1 MDDNRTIIKAF
12 TDMAPKY
19 EQVVDNELKNF
30 WGWSYNSFV
39 DNLLEL
45 TPINDEDIILDVAT
59 GTAVIPLKLTGGGRR
74 IRSIIGLDIT
84 FAMLEKAKAK
94 INHNGSVEVI
104 NLTCASAMKMPFYS
118 GAFNVI
124 LCGLAT
130 HHMDVP
136 LLLTEMKRL
145 LKPGGSLTIAD
156 VGGSPTWRLPVIYL
170 LIRMATFIYFL
181 TTQSL
186 PRAYAEAKALY
197 NVRTMDEWYDLLSKT
212 GFSGITINKLASKYF
227 WVPDPLIIR
236 ATTKKSETKYAHC
249 G

>member
-30 WGWSYNSFV
+30 WGWSYNNFV

-45 TPINDEDIILDVAT
+45 TPIHDEDIILDVAT
-59 GTAVIPLKLTGGGRR
+59 GTAVIPLKLTKRGGR
-74 IRSIIGLDIT
+74 IHQIIGLDIT
-84 FAMLEKAKAK
+84 FAMLEMAKAK
-94 INHNGSVEVI
+94 INRNGLVEVI
-104 NLTCASAMKMPFYS
+104 NLTCASAMKMPFCS

-136 LLLTEMKRL
+136 LLLSEMKRL
-145 LKPGGSLTIAD
+145 LKPGGSFTIAD
-156 VGGSPTWRLPVIYL
+156 AGGSPAWRLPVINL

-181 TTQSL
+181 ITQSL

-197 NVRTMDEWYDLLSKT
+197 NVRTMDEWYDLLSST
-212 GFSGITINKLASKYF
+212 GFTGITVNKLASKYS
-227 WVPDPLIIR
+227 WLPNPLIIR
-236 ATTKKSETKYAHC
+236 ATTQKQETKYDHRS
-249 G
+249 

>member
-12 TDMAPKY
+12 TDIASQY
-19 EQVVDNELKNF
+19 EQVVDNELRNF
-30 WGWSYNSFV
+30 WGWSYTSFV
-39 DNLLEL
+39 DTLLEF
-45 TPINDEDIILDVAT
+45 TPVNDEDIILDVAT
-59 GTAVIPLKLTGGGRR
+59 GTAVIPLKLTKGGVR
-74 IRSIIGLDIT
+74 IRRIIGLDIT

-94 INHNGSVEVI
+94 INRNGLVEVI
-104 NLTCASAMKMPFYS
+104 NLTCASAMKMPFSS

-145 LKPGGSLTIAD
+145 LKPGGHLTIAD
-156 VGGSPTWRLPVIYL
+156 AGGSPAWRLPVINL

-181 TTQSL
+181 LTQSL
-186 PRAYAEAKALY
+186 SRAFIEAMALY
-197 NVRTMDEWYDLLSKT
+197 NVRTIDEWQDLLLKN
-212 GFSGITINKLASKYF
+212 GFAEIKINKLASKYF
-227 WVPDPLIIR
+227 WAPAPLIIR
-236 ATTKKSETKYAHC
+236 ATTQKSETKYAHC